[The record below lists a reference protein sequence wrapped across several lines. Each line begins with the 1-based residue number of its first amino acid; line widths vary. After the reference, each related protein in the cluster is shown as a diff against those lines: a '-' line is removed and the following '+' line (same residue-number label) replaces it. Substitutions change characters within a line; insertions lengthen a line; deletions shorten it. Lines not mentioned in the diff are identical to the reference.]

1 MWGKHGNYLLSSSTT
16 SLTEEEKEK
25 FNSEDG
31 FNAVMIERVR
41 TADGEPVVYCI
52 DKLAKEILPDLSGY
66 NEESLLTVIHNNTH
80 KRITYA
86 VAHIEPIGYHPKI
99 SPILECE
106 PETALLVLK
115 QMHYD
120 ENDEP
125 ILYSI
130 NYFRADKFSFHV
142 LRKRM

>member
-1 MWGKHGNYLLSSSTT
+1 MWENTRNNLLSSSTT
-16 SLTEEEKEK
+16 TLTEEEKEK

-86 VAHIEPIGYHPKI
+86 VAHIEPLAITPK
-99 SPILECE
+99 SH
-106 PETALLVLK
+106 
-115 QMHYD
+115 Q
-120 ENDEP
+120 
-125 ILYSI
+125 
-130 NYFRADKFSFHV
+130 F
-142 LRKRM
+142 